1 MNANFRRVLDSK
13 QSSGRRLHII
23 DPENLVGSGSC
34 SEAQVSALRSEYTAL
49 VVGCWDLALV
59 GSSHFNRVPIAFG
72 WMEGFHVVRSGPSGA
87 DLALIEAYREVPN
100 VGSFDGL
107 VIASGDGIFEE
118 IALDAVRR
126 GLPVTV
132 VVGAGALSRR
142 LRMMASQVVWLEAA
156 RTGFD
161 GTFGSAA

>member
-1 MNANFRRVLDSK
+1 MNKFRRVPDPK
-13 QSSGRRLHII
+13 RAGGRRLHII

-34 SEAQVSALRSEYTAL
+34 SEAQVSALHSEYTASML
-49 VVGCWDLALV
+49 GCRDLALV
-59 GSSHFNRVPIAFG
+59 ASSHFNQVPVAFG
-72 WMEGFHVVRSGPSGA
+72 WMDGFHLVRSGPSGA
-87 DLALIEAYREVPN
+87 DLALIQAYREVPN

-126 GLPVTV
+126 GLPVTA
-132 VVGAGALSRR
+132 VVGVGALSRR
-142 LRMMASQVVWLEAA
+142 LRMMATQVIWLESA

>member
-1 MNANFRRVLDSK
+1 MNSNFRRALDPRR
-13 QSSGRRLHII
+13 SSGRRLHII
-23 DPENLVGSGSC
+23 DPENLIGSGSC
-34 SEAQVSALRSEYTAL
+34 SETQVSALHSEYTAL
-49 VVGCWDLALV
+49 AVGRWDLALV
-59 GSSHFNRVPIAFG
+59 GSSHFNQVPVAFG
-72 WMEGFHVVRSGPSGA
+72 WMEGFHLVRSGPSGA

-132 VVGAGALSRR
+132 VVGAGSLSRR
-142 LRMMASQVVWLEAA
+142 LQMMATQVIWLESA
-156 RTGFD
+156 RTGN
-161 GTFGSAA
+161 FGSAA